1 VIGSPFAIIN
11 CPLGAA
17 DALVATTAVEA
28 RTKDVPTITATP
40 TRRFLRAII
49 RALLGENRLLS
60 VFIDLSY
67 QLGWFLFRFLHQETI
82 LEAIERSLPPNRRL
96 STVDDN

>member
-60 VFIDLSY
+60 VFIDLLSVGMV
-67 QLGWFLFRFLHQETI
+67 LISFLAPRND
-82 LEAIERSLPPNRRL
+82 S
-96 STVDDN
+96 